1 METMTSRER
10 VLRALNHQPTDR
22 IPIDI
27 GGMHNLTTMHID
39 AYQNLKE
46 HLGLTEEAE
55 LSSPHSQ
62 SVQPTAELLRRFH
75 SDCAPLYI
83 PLQENEKNP
92 TQEADGSETY
102 VDIFGVKW
110 RRAEGSLY
118 FGAEGH
124 PMADFEELEEFEA
137 YPFPDPNYDY
147 GYDML
152 AARAKELYETTDYA
166 LVMNGP
172 LDGATYVPV
181 QQWMGFEEFFVKL
194 LTEPEI
200 VEFCLDKVVEF
211 QIAQWKIIFDK
222 MGDYFQV
229 VRISDDLGTQNAPIM
244 SPDTYR
250 ELIKPRQK
258 KIVDYIKSRK
268 PDIKI
273 IYHCDGAVLPFLPD
287 MVEIGFDA
295 WNPVQ
300 VTADGIDDT
309 ARLKREFG
317 DKLCF
322 WGAGCDSQQ
331 VIARETPDGI
341 RAEVRRRIND
351 LAAGG
356 GLVLGS
362 IHNLQKNVPPE
373 NMVAFYDALGEYSVA
388 YYQNGGRV

>member
-1 METMTSRER
+1 MTSRER
-10 VLRALNHQPTDR
+10 VMRALNHQPTDR

-27 GGMHNLTTMHID
+27 GGMHNLTTMHVD
-39 AYQNLKE
+39 AFQNLKN
-46 HLGLTEEAE
+46 HMGFTQNAE
-55 LSSPHSQ
+55 ISSPHSQ
-62 SVQPTAELLRRFH
+62 SVQPTEEFLKRFH
-75 SDCAPLYI
+75 SDCYPLYI

-92 TQEADGSETY
+92 VKEADGSETY

-124 PMADFEELEEFEA
+124 PMADFEELEEFQA
-137 YPFPDPNYDY
+137 YPFPDKYYDY
-147 GYDML
+147 GYDAM
-152 AARAKELYETTDYA
+152 AEKAKYLYENTDYA

-181 QQWMGFEEFFVKL
+181 QQWLGFEEFFVKL

-200 VEFCLDKVVEF
+200 IEFCLDKVVEF
-211 QIAQWKIIFDK
+211 QIAQWEIIFDK

-229 VRISDDLGTQNAPIM
+229 ARISDDLGTQKAPIM

-258 KIVDYIKSRK
+258 KIVDYIKSRN

-273 IYHCDGAVLPFLPD
+273 IYHCDGAVYQFLPD
-287 MVEIGFDA
+287 IIEIGFDA

-331 VIARETPDGI
+331 VIAIETPEVI

-351 LAAGG
+351 MASGG

-362 IHNLQKNVPPE
+362 IHNLQKNVPAE
-373 NMVAFYDALGEYSVA
+373 NMLAFYDAINEYSIA
-388 YYQNGGRV
+388 YYQKGGKV